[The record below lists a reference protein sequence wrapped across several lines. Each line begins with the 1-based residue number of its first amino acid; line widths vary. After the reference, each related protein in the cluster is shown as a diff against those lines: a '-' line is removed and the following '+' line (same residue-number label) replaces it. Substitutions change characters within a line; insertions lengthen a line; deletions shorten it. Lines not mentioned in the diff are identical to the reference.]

1 MLEFCN
7 FKIGHFLICALRIKV
22 KGWEGE
28 TKNSHSKRLDG
39 HSTAFSTN
47 VKVNPSKEGSGRRM
61 STLVKIFDTTLRDGE
76 QSPGATM
83 NIAEKVRIAQQLEKL
98 NVDVIEAGFPASS
111 EGDSEAVKTISQV
124 IKHSEV
130 AALSRTNLKDID
142 RAWEAVKGAKSPR
155 LHIFVSTSDIHLQH
169 QLKISKDEVIAMT
182 TRSIARAKRYSPNIE
197 FSAMDATRSDVG
209 FLSAVIEAAI
219 QAGATVI
226 NIPDTV
232 GYAIPSEFGELIRT
246 LRQKVRGIEKVT
258 LSVHCHNDL
267 GLAVANS
274 LIAVQNGA
282 RQVECTINGIGERAG
297 NASLEE
303 IVMAIRTR
311 KDLFPYHTRVI
322 PRHLF
327 ATSRLVSKI
336 TGMAVQPNK
345 AIVGANAFAHE
356 SGIHQ
361 DGILKEKL
369 TYEIMTPESVGI
381 PKTSLILGKLSGRH
395 AFRDRLRELGYRL
408 SESDLELA
416 FNRFKQLADKKRD
429 IYDEDIESIVVEE
442 ILRMP
447 HRFKLV
453 YLNVVA
459 GNVTVPTATV
469 QMEVDGRLIQEAG
482 FGDGPVDATFKTIKK
497 ITRTKSRLLQFRIN
511 AITSGTEAQGEV
523 TVRLEEKENTVI
535 GQGADTDVI
544 VASAK
549 AYINALNKMEFKKQK
564 LVGM

>member
-1 MLEFCN
+1 MNE
-7 FKIGHFLICALRIKV
+7 V
-22 KGWEGE
+22 
-28 TKNSHSKRLDG
+28 
-39 HSTAFSTN
+39 
-47 VKVNPSKEGSGRRM
+47 
-61 STLVKIFDTTLRDGE
+61 VKIFDTTLRDGE

-83 NIAEKVRIAQQLEKL
+83 NVAEKVRIAEALENL
-98 NVDVIEAGFPASS
+98 NVDIIEAGFPISS
-111 EGDSEAVKTISQV
+111 EGDFEAVKAISRTI
-124 IKHSEV
+124 KRSEV
-130 AALSRTNLKDID
+130 AALARANPKDID
-142 RAWEAVKGAKSPR
+142 RAWEAVKGAKFPR
-155 LHIFVSTSDIHLQH
+155 LHTFISTSDIHLKH
-169 QLKISKDEVIAMT
+169 QLMKSKDEVIRIAI
-182 TRSIARAKRYSPNIE
+182 RSVARAKRYTPNVE
-197 FSAMDATRSDVG
+197 FSAMDATRSDVE
-209 FLSAVIEAAI
+209 FLCAVCEGAVRT
-219 QAGATVI
+219 GATTI

-246 LRQKVRGIEKVT
+246 LCQRVKGIEKVT

-274 LIAVQNGA
+274 LTAVQNGA

-303 IVMAIRTR
+303 MVMAIRTR
-311 KDLFPYHTRVI
+311 KDLLQFHTHVLPKHI
-322 PRHLF
+322 F
-327 ATSRLVSKI
+327 TTSRLVSKI
-336 TGMAVQPNK
+336 TGLIVQPNK
-345 AIVGANAFAHE
+345 AVVGANAFAHE

-381 PKTSLILGKLSGRH
+381 SQSSIILGKLSGRH
-395 AFRDRLRELGYRL
+395 AFRERVKDLGYRL
-408 SESDLELA
+408 SEEDLGLA
-416 FNRFKQLADKKRD
+416 FNRFKQLADKKRE

-447 HRFKLV
+447 HRFKLI
-453 YLNVVA
+453 YLNVIA

-469 QMEVDGRLIQEAG
+469 QMEVDGKLIQEAG

-497 ITRTKSRLLQFRIN
+497 ITHTKSKLLQFTIN

-523 TVRLEEKENTVI
+523 TVKLEEKGYTVI

-549 AYINALNKMEFKKQK
+549 AYINALNKIEFKKQK

>member
-1 MLEFCN
+1 MNYE
-7 FKIGHFLICALRIKV
+7 LR
-22 KGWEGE
+22 
-28 TKNSHSKRLDG
+28 
-39 HSTAFSTN
+39 
-47 VKVNPSKEGSGRRM
+47 RRVGM
-61 STLVKIFDTTLRDGE
+61 IRLVKIFDTTLRDGE

-83 NIAEKVRIAQQLEKL
+83 NIAEKVRIAEQLEKL
-98 NVDVIEAGFPASS
+98 NVDIIEAGFPISS
-111 EGDSEAVKTISQV
+111 EGDFEAVKTISRT
-124 IKHSEV
+124 IKRSEV
-130 AALSRTNLKDID
+130 AALARTNPKDVD

-169 QLKISKDEVIAMT
+169 QLKISKDEVIRMA
-182 TRSIARAKRYSPNIE
+182 TRSVARARRYTSNIE
-197 FSAMDATRSDVG
+197 FSAMDATRSDID
-209 FLSAVIEAAI
+209 FLSAVMEAAV
-219 QAGATVI
+219 QSGATTI

-232 GYAIPSEFGELIRT
+232 GYAIPSEFGALIRT
-246 LRQKVRGIEKVT
+246 LRQKVRGIEKAT

-274 LIAVQNGA
+274 IAAIQNGA

-303 IVMAIRTR
+303 VVMAIRTR
-311 KDLFPYHTRVI
+311 KDLLPFHTRVF
-322 PRHLF
+322 PKHLF

-336 TGMAVQPNK
+336 TGMVVQPNK
-345 AIVGANAFAHE
+345 AVVGANAFAHE

-381 PKTSLILGKLSGRH
+381 SKSSLVLGKLSGRH
-395 AFRDRLRELGYRL
+395 AFRERLKDLGYRL
-408 SESDLELA
+408 SGADLELA
-416 FNRFKQLADKKRD
+416 FRQFKQLADKKRD

-447 HRFKLV
+447 RRFKLV
-453 YLNVVA
+453 YINVVA

-469 QMEVDGRLIQEAG
+469 QMEVDGQLMQEAG

-497 ITRTKSRLLQFRIN
+497 ITRTKSKLLQFAIN
-511 AITSGTEAQGEV
+511 AITIGTEAQGEV
-523 TVRLEEKENTVI
+523 TVKLEEKGQTVI

-549 AYINALNKMEFKKQK
+549 AYINALNKMEFRKQK

>member
-1 MLEFCN
+1 
-7 FKIGHFLICALRIKV
+7 
-22 KGWEGE
+22 
-28 TKNSHSKRLDG
+28 
-39 HSTAFSTN
+39 
-47 VKVNPSKEGSGRRM
+47 M
-61 STLVKIFDTTLRDGE
+61 SDLVKIFDTTLRDGE

-83 NIAEKVRIAQQLEKL
+83 NVAEKVRIAEQLEKL
-98 NVDVIEAGFPASS
+98 NVDIIEAGFPISS
-111 EGDSEAVKTISQV
+111 EGDFEAVKAISRA
-124 IKHSEV
+124 IKRSEV
-130 AALSRTNLKDID
+130 AALARANPKDID
-142 RAWEAVKGAKSPR
+142 RAWEAVKGAKFPM
-155 LHIFVSTSDIHLQH
+155 LHTFISTSDIHLKH
-169 QLKISKDEVIAMT
+169 QLKKSKQEVIKIAAQ
-182 TRSIARAKRYSPNIE
+182 SVARARRYTSNVE
-197 FSAMDATRSDVG
+197 FSAMDATRSDAE

-219 QAGATVI
+219 KAGATTI

-232 GYAIPSEFGELIRT
+232 GYAIPSEFGNLIRT
-246 LRQKVRGIEKVT
+246 IRQKVQGIGKVT

-274 LIAVQNGA
+274 LIAIQNGA

-303 IVMAIRTR
+303 IVMALRTR
-311 KDLFPYHTRVI
+311 KDLLQFHTRVLSKHI
-322 PRHLF
+322 F
-327 ATSRLVSKI
+327 TTSRLVSKI
-336 TGMAVQPNK
+336 TGMVIQPNK
-345 AIVGANAFAHE
+345 AVVGANAFAHQ

-381 PKTSLILGKLSGRH
+381 PKSSIVLGKLSGRH
-395 AFRDRLRELGYRL
+395 AFRERLKDLGYHL
-408 SESDLELA
+408 SESDLQLA
-416 FNRFKQLADKKRD
+416 FNRFKQLADKKRE

-447 HRFKLV
+447 HRFKLI
-453 YLNVVA
+453 YINVVS

-469 QMEVDGRLIQEAG
+469 QMEVDGQLKQEAD

-497 ITRTKSRLLQFRIN
+497 ITHTRSKLLQFAIN

-523 TVRLEEKENTVI
+523 TVRLEEKGHTVI